1 MIEVEFATPGVAEK
15 IEKRNLMLAECIE
28 VLENDPYE
36 IRSGTD
42 AYGNPKYAA
51 FGETY
56 GGKFAMVVYVA
67 IRHDPYRILSART
80 SLTKHE
86 IRAVRRRR
94 R

>member
-1 MIEVEFATPGVAEK
+1 MIRVEFATSGVAEK
-15 IEKRNLMLAECIE
+15 IAGRHLSLDECIE

-42 AYGNPKYAA
+42 RDGNAKYAA

-56 GGKFAMVVYVA
+56 SGKFAMVVYVA
-67 IRHDPYRILSART
+67 AKRDLFRILSART
-80 SLTKHE
+80 RLTEHE
-86 IRAVRRRR
+86 LRKVRRRR